1 MARII
6 CIILFSLVIE
16 SALAQMPGRGN
27 SNLLQNLPGGG
38 LMNGGF
44 GNSNSASGPF
54 KDSLLHRTGLED
66 SATIS
71 FRYLDT
77 ARYYVLDSSVGD
89 FSRRWPVPWTSVFLG
104 NTGSASRSL
113 LFKPNLSAGWDA
125 GFHAFDPYMLRMSD
139 VRFFQTTRPYT
150 QLNYI
155 LGSKAE
161 QTISLLHT
169 QNIRPNWNFSLHY
182 NLINAPGIFRNQKNH
197 HNNYLA
203 NTWYTSTNKRYAI
216 YFAAIRN
223 TIGAT
228 ENGGLKNVSLLDSTP
243 TFSDRFN
250 IPTNFGGT
258 AFQQQSFLNNTIT
271 TGNRYSNSHYLLRQS
286 YDFGKKDSVV
296 LDSTTIHYFY
306 PRFRVQHTIQYAKS
320 RYEFLDLRV
329 VDESYKSFYG
339 VENPGD
345 TFQLKDQWRFWDNE
359 ISVYQFPDLKNQ
371 QQYIK
376 AAAGIQNVFGS
387 FDDRTLN
394 FQNVYIKGE
403 YRNRTR
409 NKKWDMELAGTLY
422 TVGFHAGDYNVQ
434 ASLKSMLS
442 KKAGLLTL
450 SFLNVNRTPSF
461 VHDDRSSFKRF
472 NIGNTNFQKE
482 NTTVVGVLYDV
493 PLLRLRLGGSYT
505 LVSNYTYF
513 RNYTQSVQEA
523 TLLNFVQ
530 LQLSKI
536 VRLSKRWNWYSE
548 WYLQKTSGQAPVH
561 VPLLL
566 TRQRIAYEGSFFKNL
581 NLSAGLELRYHSN
594 YRADGYSPLLGQF
607 FLQDSVT
614 IRNRPD
620 LTAYVHVRIR
630 SMYLFLRGENL
641 NSVQTSPSFGF
652 LRNNLVTPL
661 QPLPGLVMRFG
672 IFWGFVN

>member
-1 MARII
+1 
-6 CIILFSLVIE
+6 
-16 SALAQMPGRGN
+16 
-27 SNLLQNLPGGG
+27 
-38 LMNGGF
+38 
-44 GNSNSASGPF
+44 
-54 KDSLLHRTGLED
+54 
-66 SATIS
+66 
-71 FRYLDT
+71 
-77 ARYYVLDSSVGD
+77 
-89 FSRRWPVPWTSVFLG
+89 
-104 NTGSASRSL
+104 
-113 LFKPNLSAGWDA
+113 
-125 GFHAFDPYMLRMSD
+125 
-139 VRFFQTTRPYT
+139 
-150 QLNYI
+150 
-155 LGSKAE
+155 
-161 QTISLLHT
+161 
-169 QNIRPNWNFSLHY
+169 
-182 NLINAPGIFRNQKNH
+182 
-197 HNNYLA
+197 
-203 NTWYTSTNKRYAI
+203 
-216 YFAAIRN
+216 
-223 TIGAT
+223 
-228 ENGGLKNVSLLDSTP
+228 
-243 TFSDRFN
+243 
-250 IPTNFGGT
+250 
-258 AFQQQSFLNNTIT
+258 
-271 TGNRYSNSHYLLRQS
+271 
-286 YDFGKKDSVV
+286 
-296 LDSTTIHYFY
+296 
-306 PRFRVQHTIQYAKS
+306 
-320 RYEFLDLRV
+320 
-329 VDESYKSFYG
+329 
-339 VENPGD
+339 
-345 TFQLKDQWRFWDNE
+345 
-359 ISVYQFPDLKNQ
+359 
-371 QQYIK
+371 
-376 AAAGIQNVFGS
+376 
-387 FDDRTLN
+387 
-394 FQNVYIKGE
+394 
-403 YRNRTR
+403 
-409 NKKWDMELAGTLY
+409 MELAGTLY

-523 TLLNFVQ
+523 TLLNLVQ